1 MSENSLYV
9 QSNIIRI
16 KYIDIGNVKQVKSA
30 KMISSLG

>member
-16 KYIDIGNVKQVKSA
+16 KYVDIGNVKQVKSA
-30 KMISSLG
+30 R

>member
-16 KYIDIGNVKQVKSA
+16 KYIDIGNVEQVKSA
-30 KMISSLG
+30 Q